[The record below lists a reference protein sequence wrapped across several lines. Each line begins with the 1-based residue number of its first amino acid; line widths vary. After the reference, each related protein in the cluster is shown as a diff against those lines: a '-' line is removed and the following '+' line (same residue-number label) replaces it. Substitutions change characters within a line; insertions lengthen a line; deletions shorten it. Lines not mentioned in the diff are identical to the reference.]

1 MAYNTVD
8 DLTTI
13 LDRLPDGNRTPFQL
27 QVAIAVVLLEAASA
41 DVAGLKPEELSE
53 ISAQGVS
60 QFGLSGEEVGHL
72 LMVAGMLRKE
82 EEKRKSLMSTIEQ
95 SFSHDQRV
103 ALMALVWRVLLADK
117 RMDDG
122 EGSVAVVLRKGLG
135 LSMEAAVAARTM
147 AEKSALSEL
156 LTSVVSSEETE

>member
-1 MAYNTVD
+1 MAYNDID

-13 LDRLPDGNRTPFQL
+13 LDRLPNGHRTPFQL

-41 DVAGLKPEELSE
+41 DDEGLKPEELSE

-82 EEKRKSLMSTIEQ
+82 EEKRKTLMSTIER
-95 SFSHDQRV
+95 SFSHDQKV

-117 RMDDG
+117 KMDEG
-122 EGSVAVVLRKGLG
+122 EGSVAVILRKELG
-135 LSMEAAVAARTM
+135 LSMEAAVGARAM
-147 AEKSALSEL
+147 AERSALSEL
-156 LTSVVSSEETE
+156 LATVVSSDESE